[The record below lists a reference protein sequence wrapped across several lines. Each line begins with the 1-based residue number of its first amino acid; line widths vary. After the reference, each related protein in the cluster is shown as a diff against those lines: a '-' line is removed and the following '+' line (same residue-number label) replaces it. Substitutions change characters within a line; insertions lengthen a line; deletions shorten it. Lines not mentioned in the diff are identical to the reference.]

1 MSEKIQ
7 EFVIN
12 ITNAVEATKEYD
24 GDGYYTAFNGEVEID
39 ELEDCIIETLESS
52 LKAILNNSVEG
63 QEIDFTKEEVQDLI
77 DNIEIIIE
85 SNIESEP
92 NERDVFSPSLG
103 HGTVTDGYTS
113 TQNIT
118 VTMKIKDVNA
128 NKLIK
133 DDLEVFMEDFKED
146 PDGLFTNPEFEE
158 EIKMVVE
165 NTPKPKKIKFGR

>member
-1 MSEKIQ
+1 MSQKIQ

-12 ITNAVEATKEYD
+12 ITNSVEATKEYD
-24 GDGYYTAFNGEVEID
+24 GDGYYTSFSGEVED
-39 ELEDCIIETLESS
+39 SDLENNIIETLENS
-52 LKAILNNSVEG
+52 LEAILDNSVEG
-63 QEIDFTKEEVQDLI
+63 QEIDFKKEEIQDLI

-85 SNIESEP
+85 SDIESEP

-133 DDLEVFMEDFKED
+133 DDFEVFMEDFKED
-146 PDGLFTNPEFEE
+146 PEGLFTNPEFEE
-158 EIKMVVE
+158 NVKMVVE
-165 NTPKPKKIKFGR
+165 NKPKPKKRKFGR

>member
-1 MSEKIQ
+1 MSQKIQ

-12 ITNAVEATKEYD
+12 ITNSVEATQEYD
-24 GDGYYTAFNGEVEID
+24 GDGYYIAFKGEVED
-39 ELEDCIIETLESS
+39 GDVENSIIETLKNS
-52 LKAILNNSVEG
+52 LEDILDNSVED
-63 QEIDFTKEEVQDLI
+63 QEINFTKEEIQDLI

-85 SNIESEP
+85 SDIESEP

-133 DDLEVFMEDFKED
+133 EDFEVFMEYFKED
-146 PDGLFTNPEFEE
+146 LEGLFTDPKFEE

-165 NTPKPKKIKFGR
+165 NKPKPKKRKFGR